1 MAVLFIIETSIK
13 KETCSNFS
21 HYPNGNCIFNHT
33 KLNCFLILFKG
44 FQYLRKPDQVIIN
57 LEQIR
62 VTSLRSALCKGSMYI
77 INLMVY

>member
-33 KLNCFLILFKG
+33 RHNCFLILFKG
-44 FQYLRKPDQVIIN
+44 FQYLGKPDQVIIN
-57 LEQIR
+57 LEQLEAPAFRQLYVR
-62 VTSLRSALCKGSMYI
+62 VLCIS
-77 INLMVY
+77 

>member
-1 MAVLFIIETSIK
+1 MALLFIIETSIK

-33 KLNCFLILFKG
+33 KHNCFLILFKV
-44 FQYLRKPDQVIIN
+44 FQYLQKTDQVIIN

-62 VTSLRSALCKGSMYI
+62 IIGLCSAPCKSSMYI
-77 INLMVY
+77 INLMAY